1 MLNTH
6 RSGFVTKASVTIS
19 ERRTTSVAPQI
30 SVPAHHT
37 LPLSSMLNV
46 TSADASRVQPLGVA
60 IQTSAILNEM
70 ADEGVQIDNG

>member
-1 MLNTH
+1 M
-6 RSGFVTKASVTIS
+6 TIS

-30 SVPAHHT
+30 SVPAHRT

-46 TSADASRVQPLGVA
+46 ASADTSRVQPLGVA
-60 IQTSAILNEM
+60 IQTSAILKEV